1 MEHPMEQNELMR
13 HLLDKIETVCRQNEM
28 QAEKLA
34 QLESEIKNQAHNQ
47 LLAMVRSMP
56 RTTLRFA
63 FAVTQHCDLNCA
75 GCARFSPL
83 AEPEYADVEETER
96 DFKRLSELF
105 GARNVS
111 LIQLMGGEP
120 LLHPELTRF
129 FDIARREFPHAQISL
144 VTNGLKLL
152 AQPEEFWLSCKNNGI
167 FVTPTKYPIP
177 LDYEAIEAVAR
188 KYEVIYYYF
197 DNQKEPVKTLTKFT
211 KDPFST
217 VSGSNEF
224 LVCGEANGCI
234 NLSHGRLY
242 TCGWP
247 PYVKHFNKYFG
258 PLFVE
263 TPEDSIDIYQ
273 ASSAQEILE
282 FLSKP
287 IPFCRY
293 CRISKNDYNIP
304 WHQSK
309 KDINEWIRMPRDE
322 ARLKMEYLRQSNT
335 ELDISKEAE
344 GGNFT

>member
-1 MEHPMEQNELMR
+1 MNDLCGQEQ
-13 HLLDKIETVCRQNEM
+13 LLQQLLEKINIITQQNEM
-28 QAEKLA
+28 QAKRIEHLENRMKDDA
-34 QLESEIKNQAHNQ
+34 QNR
-47 LLAMVRSMP
+47 LLATVRSTP

-75 GCARFSPL
+75 GCCRFAPL

-105 GARNVS
+105 GGRNVS

-120 LLHPELTRF
+120 LLHPELTKF
-129 FDIARREFPHAQISL
+129 FEIARREFPRAQISL
-144 VTNGLKLL
+144 ITNGLKLL
-152 AQPEEFWLSCKNNGI
+152 QQPEEFWLSCKKNGI
-167 FVTPTKYPIP
+167 YVTPTKYPIP
-177 LDYEAIEAVAR
+177 LNYEAIEAIAE
-188 KYEVIYYYF
+188 KYQVIYSYF

-211 KDPFST
+211 KDPFSN

-247 PYVKHFNKYFG
+247 PYIKHFNKYFG
-258 PLFVE
+258 HMFDE

-273 ASSAQEILE
+273 ASSAQEILK

-293 CRISKNDYNIP
+293 CRISKNEYDIP

-309 KDINEWIRMPRDE
+309 KDINEWICLPRD
-322 ARLKMEYLRQSNT
+322 AAQLKLEYLVHSRDVREDS
-335 ELDISKEAE
+335 
-344 GGNFT
+344 